1 MNMAMDADD
10 EYEQLANRAELA
22 SEELDVREG
31 RAEADLRPLREA
43 SLEDL
48 REWSHWNP
56 EEDQGLIEDL
66 GGGITLRRV
75 KPRSTARRR
84 LKAEPEG
91 EMPEA
96 EAAKPPPAP
105 TPRAP
110 GKPRKSPAAPKR
122 VQARIPLGA
131 GLSQLVGALGVGLIV
146 TGRDPGV
153 GMALQFEAPIAGD
166 KLDAMVQG
174 TPLDRVVQPLARAG
188 KAGREAGSI
197 LALPFLVGLI
207 ERRPELYPVL
217 REPLLRPLV
226 VEMAIELEA
235 AGQRASSR
243 LREAQR
249 RGSGNQ
255 IDSDQLLAQLF
266 EGRPPQVPD
275 APSEDGGEG

>member
-1 MNMAMDADD
+1 MDADAR
-10 EYEQLANRAELA
+10 YEELADRAEQA
-22 SEELDVREG
+22 SEELAVREG
-31 RAEADLRPLREA
+31 RVEADQRPLRDA

-48 REWSHWNP
+48 QKWAYWDP
-56 EEDQGLIEDL
+56 EQDDPDLIEDL
-66 GGGITLRRV
+66 GGGIELRRV
-75 KPRSTARRR
+75 KSRSTGKRR

-96 EAAKPPPAP
+96 EAPKPPSSPA
-105 TPRAP
+105 PRAP
-110 GKPRKSPAAPKR
+110 RKPARSPSAPKR
-122 VQARIPLGA
+122 VHTRIPLGA

-153 GMALQFEAPIAGD
+153 GIALQFEAPIAGD
-166 KLDAMVQG
+166 KLDAMIQG
-174 TPLDRVVQPLARAG
+174 TPLDRVAQPLARAG

-226 VEMAIELEA
+226 VEMAIELEEAGRRA
-235 AGQRASSR
+235 ASR

-249 RGSGNQ
+249 RRSGNQ
-255 IDSDQLLAQLF
+255 IDSDELLAQLF
-266 EGRPPQVPD
+266 EGRPPKTPD
-275 APSEDGGEG
+275 APEDGGGG